1 MRSLRDRPP
10 SAAINGSLFTDAEI
24 VSLILD
30 FTPVFAAAAAAA
42 ATPRECSG
50 AITVVDVRP
59 ILSLK

>member
-10 SAAINGSLFTDAEI
+10 SAAINGSLLTDAEI

-30 FTPVFAAAAAAA
+30 FTPVFAAAAA